1 VKFYE
6 FTGEMPYWAVVW
18 AKDEKQAFDKYEEEV
33 CDLDSGERDL
43 ELPTMD
49 VDAVLEK
56 MQIEDYENDK
66 EAKTIGVGG
75 LLINIINSK
84 EPRAIFI
91 DGSLT

>member
-56 MQIEDYENDK
+56 M
-66 EAKTIGVGG
+66 
-75 LLINIINSK
+75 
-84 EPRAIFI
+84 
-91 DGSLT
+91 